1 MVLNTEQELIRLI
14 KENKEKYYRVAFTYV
29 KNTEDA
35 LDVVHNAIFKA
46 LQKVNSLH
54 KKEYL
59 ETWFYRILIN
69 ESISFIRKNR
79 DIVYLDEL
87 PDIQTSENEAI
98 DREQY
103 MTLYAAIDKLSPQL
117 KTVVIL
123 RFFED
128 MKFNEIAEITSTKQ
142 STVKARLYKAL
153 NLLKM
158 SIEDIDYD

>member
-1 MVLNTEQELIRLI
+1 MNTEQELVRLL
-14 KENKEKYYRVAFTYV
+14 KANKEKYYRVAFTYV

-35 LDVVHNAIFKA
+35 LDIVHDAIVKA
-46 LQKVNSLH
+46 LQKIDSLH

-69 ESISFIRKNR
+69 ESISFVRKNKN
-79 DIVYLDEL
+79 IVYLDEL
-87 PDIQTSENEAI
+87 SDARILATEEI

-103 MTLYAAIDKLSPQL
+103 MTLYAAIDELPPKL

-128 MKFNEIAEITSTKQ
+128 MKFDEIAEITSTKQ

-153 NLLKM
+153 KLLKM
-158 SIEDIDYD
+158 DMEDIDYD

>member
-1 MVLNTEQELIRLI
+1 M
-14 KENKEKYYRVAFTYV
+14 

-79 DIVYLDEL
+79 EIVYLDEL

-103 MTLYAAIDKLSPQL
+103 TTLYAAIDKLSPQL

-158 SIEDIDYD
+158 SIEDIDCD

>member
-1 MVLNTEQELIRLI
+1 MNTEQELVRLI
-14 KENKEKYYRVAFTYV
+14 KDHKEKYYRVAFAYV

-35 LDVVHNAIFKA
+35 LDIVHDAIVKA
-46 LQKVNSLH
+46 LQKINMLSR
-54 KKEYL
+54 KEYL

-69 ESISFIRKNR
+69 ESISFVRKNKK
-79 DIVYLDEL
+79 IESIDEL
-87 PDIQTSENEAI
+87 PDAQLPATEET

-103 MTLYAAIDKLSPQL
+103 MTLYDSIDKLSSKL

-128 MKFNEIAEITSTKQ
+128 MKFDEIAKITSTKQ

-153 NLLKM
+153 KLLKM
-158 SIEDIDYD
+158 DMEDIHDD